1 MHQTDAPTRPGSGLG
16 LIRARDLKKYLG
28 YVLPSMAALMLSS
41 VFVILDG
48 VFVGHA
54 VGDAGLAGINVA
66 YPLITLVNA
75 VSMGIGMG
83 GAVISSIER
92 GRGSEQEA
100 VRANG
105 NAFLILGI
113 IGIPLALLL
122 NLVAEP
128 LCAVMGGSGQT
139 LTEAVHF
146 VRAVS
151 IGTPFQAI
159 ALGSLA
165 MVRNRGDVRYAMCVQ
180 IIATSINIALDFLF
194 VFELGLGT
202 FGAGLATVF
211 GQIFS
216 FCAYLRYFTRP
227 KNRIPREA
235 FRPHGATIAHM
246 AKLGLAPFGLFLLP
260 DVTTVVININANA
273 AGGEVAVAAFAAMAY
288 VGYIALMLM
297 QGIAD
302 GSQPLV
308 SLCHGQGDHDQVQ
321 RLRNTNYVA
330 ACGLG
335 LVGLAVLVLIRAQ
348 VPGLFGASEATAAVV
363 VGALPLYALSFV
375 FYGFTHVSMS
385 YFYATDNA
393 RASNFLVY
401 GEAVVIAV
409 VASLM
414 TLALGITGTWLAV
427 AAAQVV
433 LSAVAIVELWA
444 VEHSR
449 AAGRRRG
456 DPHDHFRKK

>member
-1 MHQTDAPTRPGSGLG
+1 MLHIIHASQ
-16 LIRARDLKKYLG
+16 LKKYLG

-41 VFVILDG
+41 VFIILDG

-66 YPLITLVNA
+66 FPLITLVNA
-75 VSMGIGMG
+75 ISMGIGMG

-92 GRGSEQEA
+92 GRGDEQA
-100 VRANG
+100 ALRATG
-105 NAFLILGI
+105 NVFLILGI
-113 IGIPLALLL
+113 IGIPLALTLAA
-122 NLVAEP
+122 VAEP
-128 LCAVMGGSGQT
+128 LCGIMGGSGQT

-146 VRAVS
+146 VRAVA

-159 ALGSLA
+159 ALGSIAL
-165 MVRNRGDVRYAMCVQ
+165 VRNRGDVRYAMCVQ
-180 IIATSINIALDFLF
+180 IIATSINIVLDFLF
-194 VFELGLGT
+194 VFELGFGT

-235 FRPHGATIAHM
+235 FRPHGPTIAHM
-246 AKLGLAPFGLFLLP
+246 ARLGLAPFGLFLLP

-273 AGGEVAVAAFAAMAY
+273 AGGESAVAAFAAMAY
-288 VGYIALMLM
+288 VGFIVLMLM

-335 LVGLAVLVLIRAQ
+335 LVGLIVLVFIREQ
-348 VPGLFGASEATAAVV
+348 VPVLFGASPETAAIVV
-363 VGALPLYALSFV
+363 SALPLYALAFA

-401 GEAVVIAV
+401 GEAVVVVV
-409 VASLM
+409 VAA
-414 TLALGITGTWLAV
+414 ALTMAFGITGTWLAV
-427 AAAQVV
+427 ATAQVL
-433 LSAVAIVELWA
+433 LSAMAIIELWA

-449 AAGRRRG
+449 RARMGIGHAESR
-456 DPHDHFRKK
+456 

>member
-1 MHQTDAPTRPGSGLG
+1 MLHIIHVSQ
-16 LIRARDLKKYLG
+16 LKKYLS

-41 VFVILDG
+41 VFIILDG

-54 VGDAGLAGINVA
+54 VGDAGMAGINVA
-66 YPLITLVNA
+66 FPLITLVNA
-75 VSMGIGMG
+75 ISMGIGMG

-92 GRGSEQEA
+92 GRGDKQA
-100 VRANG
+100 AMRATG
-105 NAFLILGI
+105 NVFLILGI
-113 IGIPLALLL
+113 IGIPLALTLAA
-122 NLVAEP
+122 VAEP
-128 LCAVMGGSGQT
+128 MCAIMGGSGQT

-146 VRAVS
+146 VRAVC

-159 ALGSLA
+159 ALGSIAL
-165 MVRNRGDVRYAMCVQ
+165 VRNRGDVRYAMCTQ
-180 IIATSINIALDFLF
+180 LIATSINIVLDFLF
-194 VFELGLGT
+194 VFEFGLGT

-216 FCAYLRYFTRP
+216 FASYLRYFTRP
-227 KNRIPREA
+227 KNRIPRES

-260 DVTTVVININANA
+260 DVTTVVINVNANA
-273 AGGEVAVAAFAAMAY
+273 AGGESAVAAFAAMAY
-288 VGYIALMLM
+288 VGFIVLMLM

-308 SLCHGQGDHDQVQ
+308 SLRHGQGDHEQVQ
-321 RLRNTNYVA
+321 RLRNTNYLA

-335 LVGLAVLVLIRAQ
+335 LIGLVVLFLAREH
-348 VPGLFGASEATAAVV
+348 VPMLFGVSSETAAIVA
-363 VGALPLYALSFV
+363 GALPLYALAFV

-401 GEAVVIAV
+401 GEAVVIV
-409 VASLM
+409 IVAA
-414 TLALGITGTWLAV
+414 ALTWAFGITGTWMAV
-427 AAAQVV
+427 AAAQVL
-433 LSAVAIVELWA
+433 LSLVAIVELWA

-449 AAGRRRG
+449 RAGMATSEG
-456 DPHDHFRKK
+456 AH